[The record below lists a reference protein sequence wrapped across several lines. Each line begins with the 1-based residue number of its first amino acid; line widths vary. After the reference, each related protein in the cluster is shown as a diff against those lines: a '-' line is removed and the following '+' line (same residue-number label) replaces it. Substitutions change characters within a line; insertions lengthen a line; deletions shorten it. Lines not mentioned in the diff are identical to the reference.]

1 MPSILKRQRPENRRD
16 RPSKRPKKFKKQ
28 KDYHSSSEEDE
39 DDDDDG
45 DQAESTDFAPV
56 NLNDSEDED
65 ATLAINTAANSLRPQ
80 HQVEAEAEDDA
91 EENDAPDLE
100 AEPSDHED
108 DASGSEDANDEDAI
122 SATSSATRARKK
134 RNDPDVFATSMSKI
148 LSSKLSASKRADPV
162 LSRSRDASLASK
174 ELKDQKLE
182 TKARHKLREDKRA
195 ALEKGRVKDVMG
207 LNTPD
212 TSTAEIVEQEKR
224 LKKTAQRGVVKLFNA
239 VRAAQ
244 VQGEKAREEA
254 RKQGVVGLGKRE
266 ERVNEMS
273 KQGFLE
279 LIAGGGK
286 KAKGIEA

>member
-16 RPSKRPKKFKKQ
+16 RPAKRPKKFKKQ
-28 KDYHSSSEEDE
+28 KDYHSSSEEEEEEEDE
-39 DDDDDG
+39 EV
-45 DQAESTDFAPV
+45 QEEPTDFAPV

-80 HQVEAEAEDDA
+80 DQAEEEAEDDVDG
-91 EENDAPDLE
+91 NDEPDLE
-100 AEPSDHED
+100 ADASEQED
-108 DASGSEDANDEDAI
+108 DASGSEDVNDEDAV
-122 SATSSATRARKK
+122 SAASSATRARKK

-148 LSSKLSASKRADPV
+148 LNSKLSTSKRADPV

-182 TKARHKLREDKRA
+182 TKARHKLREDKRT

-207 LNTPD
+207 LNMSNI
-212 TSTAEIVEQEKR
+212 STADIMEQEKR

-244 VQGEKAREEA
+244 VQGEKARDEA

-286 KAKGIEA
+286 KAKEVEA